1 MTALHTPAMD
11 RRVAR
16 TRKTLQHA
24 LLSLMLKKGYDAVTV
39 EDICR
44 EADIGRSTFYA
55 HFTGKDDLKRSGLDL
70 HLRSAL
76 LARQK
81 QAQTSS
87 PGERFTFALP
97 FFEHAYDHL
106 DLYRALVSKGGAATT
121 LAMMRQIVTDLMRR
135 EVAAS
140 RPARADAS
148 REAMVQFLVGAF
160 MSLVVW
166 WLDGG
171 AKLSPKQLD
180 MLFRRLASEGVA

>member
-1 MTALHTPAMD
+1 MD

-39 EDICR
+39 EDICQ

-55 HFTGKDDLKRSGLDL
+55 HFTSKDDLKRSGLDL
-70 HLRSAL
+70 HLRGAL
-76 LARQK
+76 LAKQK
-81 QAQTSS
+81 QSHASAS
-87 PGERFTFALP
+87 GESFAFALP
-97 FFEHAYDHL
+97 FFEHARQHL
-106 DLYRALVSKGGAATT
+106 DLYQALVSKGGAATT

-135 EVAAS
+135 EVTAS
-140 RPARADAS
+140 RPARPEAP

-166 WLDGG
+166 WLDTG
-171 AKLSPKQLD
+171 AKLPPKQLD
-180 MLFRRLASEGVA
+180 LLFRRLASEGVS